1 MDRSTEIRQM
11 IAETLAVELADVVDD
26 ASLQDDLG
34 GDSLLLLTLAE
45 DIAGRYGV
53 QISGDDLVEIANVGE
68 LLALVDSRATTT

>member
-11 IAETLAVELADVVDD
+11 IADNLAVEVADVVDG

-45 DIAGRYGV
+45 DIAERYGV
-53 QISGDDLVEIANVGE
+53 EIVGDDLVEIANVGE
-68 LLALVDSRATTT
+68 LLALVESRAGKS